1 MIHTENVLA
10 ELACYCPVAAAAVP
24 VNPKETVDL
33 MPEVVATCPVFHPDT
48 RGWTER
54 IGLRL
59 ERFGADDLATNCPF
73 GGLALLVALIGETQ
87 FMGYTT
93 YLIFRSSLTFRSSG
107 EWGVQEN

>member
-1 MIHTENVLA
+1 MVLTENVLP
-10 ELACYCPVAAAAVP
+10 ELACHCPAATVAVL

-33 MPEVVATCPVFHPDT
+33 MPEVVATRPVFHPDT

-54 IGLRL
+54 IGLRA
-59 ERFGADDLATNCPF
+59 EGFGADGSAKNCPF
-73 GGLALLVALIGETQ
+73 GGLALLATLVVETQ

-107 EWGVQEN
+107 EWGAQEN